1 MKVQKGSVYPQ
12 LTAETIFYLSMRL
25 LSFDSNIFYILILL
39 FIYTRYLLFIYT
51 HLFTYPLTSY
61 LLVGSLHVIK
71 IFLLYYLS
79 EV

>member
-39 FIYTRYLLFIYT
+39 FIYTHLLFIYT